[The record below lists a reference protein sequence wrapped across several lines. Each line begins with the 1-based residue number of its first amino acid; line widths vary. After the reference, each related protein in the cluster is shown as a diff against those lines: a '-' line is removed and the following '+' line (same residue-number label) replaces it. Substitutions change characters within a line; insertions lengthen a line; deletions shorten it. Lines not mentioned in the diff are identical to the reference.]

1 MISQNNSNNIDSL
14 LNSMS
19 ENDSLIE
26 SIIQDVNSSNKSPPG
41 NMNQQKSLPP
51 PQNNMPPRQNNM
63 PPRQNNMPQQNMAQ
77 QNMAQQNMARQNM
90 AQQNMAQQNMA
101 QQNMAQQN
109 MSRQNMAQQNMA
121 QQNMAQQNMARQNMA
136 QQNMPYQNIP
146 PSMKSKPKKQDE
158 SVNSPLEKLKK
169 NIPEI
174 ISVILIGV
182 LFNIDM
188 FTKLFIFKNIPI
200 LYNIQDETI
209 TYTMIAFKALIM
221 GVLFYITKL
230 LL

>member
-1 MISQNNSNNIDSL
+1 MLSQNNSNNIDSL

-26 SIIQDVNSSNKSPPG
+26 SIIQDVNSSNKSPSG

-51 PQNNMPPRQNNM
+51 PQNNMPPRQNM
-63 PPRQNNMPQQNMAQ
+63 PRQNMPQQNMAQQNMPQQNMAQ

-90 AQQNMAQQNMA
+90 ARQNMAQQNMA

-121 QQNMAQQNMARQNMA
+121 QQNMA